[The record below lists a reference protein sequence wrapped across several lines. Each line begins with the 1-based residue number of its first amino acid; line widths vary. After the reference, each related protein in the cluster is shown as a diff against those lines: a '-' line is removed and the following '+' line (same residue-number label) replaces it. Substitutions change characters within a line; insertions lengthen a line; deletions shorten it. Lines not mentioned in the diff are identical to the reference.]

1 MENVEIARILEDIAD
16 LLELQDANPFR
27 TRAYRNA
34 ARTVEAHAAPL
45 RKLVADEADLT
56 ELQGIGKAKRSHG
69 RSSSS
74 RGYRVSVR
82 NGCACSGRSWASKR

>member
-1 MENVEIARILEDIAD
+1 
-16 LLELQDANPFR
+16 
-27 TRAYRNA
+27 
-34 ARTVEAHAAPL
+34 
-45 RKLVADEADLT
+45 VADEADLT